1 MSGQEPIT
9 IRTTDQIKKEFQ
21 IWCIQKDTS
30 MQDVLENYIIG
41 LVKPQA
47 KQRRRA

>member
-9 IRTTDQIKKEFQ
+9 IRTTEQIKKDFQ
-21 IWCIQKDTS
+21 VWCVVNDKS
-30 MQDVLENYIIG
+30 MQEVLEEYIIG

-47 KQRRRA
+47 KSRRRG